1 MTDRGNSALKLMLF
15 HKNVFI
21 IQKIKI
27 VLVIIIMIQTTTI
40 IMTSDLITTIIVHC
54 DIKIQY
60 FGHTHTHTHTL
71 GIHTPFT
78 FDTFNMLNTHYS
90 LA

>member
-21 IQKIKI
+21 IQKVKI
-27 VLVIIIMIQTTTI
+27 VLVIYMIQTSTI

-60 FGHTHTHTHTL
+60 FGHTHTNTYTL

-78 FDTFNMLNTHYS
+78 FGTFNMLNTHYS